1 MITPKH
7 NRKIQLAIGLLCGL
21 ASVSAQ
27 AALTSETVNGANLV
41 YNSTTNTTW
50 TADANLLGT
59 METKAVS
66 LYGNDNQLITD
77 IINANNGVVYDTPN
91 FYDNGVRTLVAGDFL
106 GTGGLVDWWGAK
118 AFAIYL
124 NSINYGGSSQWAMPS
139 TPSSTSSVGNQLAEL
154 YTAELNLGANA
165 TGYVPNV
172 LNFPT
177 INVGPV
183 TNIQTGS
190 YWSGTEYANLP
201 PLTPDWAWAFST
213 LSAQQFSQNKPT
225 QFLFFAW
232 AVSSGNAASP
242 VPLPGAAWLFGA
254 GIMGFLGLR
263 RSSNIG

>member
-1 MITPKH
+1 MIITKH
-7 NRKIQLAIGLLCGL
+7 NRKTQLAIGLVYGL

-27 AALTSETVNGANLV
+27 AALISETVNGANLV

-59 METKAVS
+59 METNAVS

-77 IINANNGVVYDTPN
+77 IINANNSVVYDTPN
-91 FYDNGVRTLVAGDFL
+91 MYDNGVHSLVAGDF
-106 GTGGLVDWWGAK
+106 GAGGQVDWWGAK
-118 AFAIYL
+118 AFSIYL

-139 TPSSTSSVGNQLAEL
+139 TPSSTSSAGNQLAEL

-190 YWSGTEYANLP
+190 YWSGTEYAGVT

-213 LSAQQFSQNKPT
+213 FTAQQFSQNKPT
-225 QFLFFAW
+225 QFIFYAW
-232 AVSSGNAASP
+232 ADSAGNAASP
-242 VPLPGAAWLFGA
+242 VPLPGAAWLFGG
-254 GIMGFLGLR
+254 GIMGFLGLKR
-263 RSSNIG
+263 RGNIG